1 MSAIT
6 TTMKTKHNT
15 FTVYRDKRKEWR
27 WRLTASNGRILA
39 DSGEGYKRKRDC
51 LAALLSVSRGSVVL
65 FSGFIT
71 AGMKHE
77 TIEAILAKRLFAKL
91 VVEGHASTAASRS
104 HARRNPKTKSST

>member
-6 TTMKTKHNT
+6 TKMKTKHNT

-51 LAALLSVSRGSVVL
+51 LAALLSQSRKRSPLLGL
-65 FSGFIT
+65 HNGW
-71 AGMKHE
+71 HE
-77 TIEAILAKRLFAKL
+77 A
-91 VVEGHASTAASRS
+91 
-104 HARRNPKTKSST
+104 